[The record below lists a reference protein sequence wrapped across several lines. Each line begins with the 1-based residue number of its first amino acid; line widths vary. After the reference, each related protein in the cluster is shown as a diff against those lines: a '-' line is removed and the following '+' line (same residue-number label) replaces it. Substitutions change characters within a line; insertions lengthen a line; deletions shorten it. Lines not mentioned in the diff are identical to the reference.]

1 MDTQSAL
8 GKVMILDFLRRN
20 KTELPTESVALD
32 NFIDQALRYLSASDT
47 IKSIA
52 AQKAH
57 VTGQLMP
64 AEKAACGSFSFVLEH
79 NVDHDKG
86 PTAPTIQVSGT
97 SGNFHALIIKQQSV
111 PLDGYEYQQP
121 ITLFGRQYQMGL
133 ATGRIRSDVDLA
145 QEFPALHTLKVGC
158 QAERRPII
166 YFLGA
171 ARQFPNAERQSAR
184 VVANQTKAINT
195 IFSAIEDSFGDN
207 VVIGTGGW
215 AGTKEGS
222 LGVPRIGY
230 LHAVSTNRL
239 ILTTMPHVGA
249 YDRHE
254 NPTLEVF
261 CGEEW
266 GDDSAI
272 LAAACDAAF
281 VFSPYG
287 TWTQIEVEN
296 LLAQN
301 KPFVVIDDPK
311 NALLQP
317 TERKRQVDVQR
328 GTYFVYRN
336 ADDAA
341 NDLLQK
347 LNEAGFISNRR
358 PSSASAS
365 TPFCQCIPGRSS

>member
-1 MDTQSAL
+1 MDMRNRPEKAT
-8 GKVMILDFLRRN
+8 ILDFLRHH
-20 KTELPTESVALD
+20 KTELPTESQALD
-32 NFIDQALRYLSASDT
+32 NFLDQALNYLSASET
-47 IKSIA
+47 IKSFA

-57 VTGQLMP
+57 ITGQLVP
-64 AEKAACGSFSFVLEH
+64 AEKAGYGSFSFVLEH
-79 NVDHDKG
+79 NLDRDKG

-97 SGNFHALIIKQQSV
+97 SGNFHALIIKQQDA
-111 PLDGYEYQQP
+111 PLDGYEYQKSL
-121 ITLFGRQYQMGL
+121 TLFGRPFQIGL
-133 ATGRIRSDVDLA
+133 ATGRIRSDVNLA
-145 QEFPALHTLKVGC
+145 EEFPALHALKMGC
-158 QAERRPII
+158 QAESRPII

-171 ARQFPNAERQSAR
+171 ARQFPNAERQSAS
-184 VVANQTKAINT
+184 VVANQTKSINT
-195 IFSAIEDSFGDN
+195 IFSAIECSFGDN

-239 ILTTMPHVGA
+239 ILTTMPAVGA

-301 KPFVVIDDPK
+301 KPFVVIDDPQK
-311 NALLQP
+311 ALLSP
-317 TERKRQVDVQR
+317 EETVRQINVQR
-328 GTYFVYRN
+328 GSYAVYRN
-336 ADDAA
+336 AEDAA
-341 NDLLQK
+341 KDLLQK
-347 LNEAGFISNRR
+347 LNEAGFISGRR
-358 PSSASAS
+358 PACAPTS
-365 TPFCQCIPGRSS
+365 TPLCQCIPGRSS